1 MTRES
6 YLKVISDTLA
16 RQTEILEKI
25 GNQLEKLVGLWLEAA
40 GKKTETEETEESEEE

>member
-16 RQTEILEKI
+16 KQTETLEKI

-40 GKKTETEETEESEEE
+40 GKKTEAEEKEESEEE